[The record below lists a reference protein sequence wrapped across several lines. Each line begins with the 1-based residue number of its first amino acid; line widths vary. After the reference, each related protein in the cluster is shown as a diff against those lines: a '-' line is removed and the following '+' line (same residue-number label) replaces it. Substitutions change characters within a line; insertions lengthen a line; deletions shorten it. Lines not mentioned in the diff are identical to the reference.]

1 MIVKQ
6 IMTKNYIK
14 LFPIMLL
21 LATILFVD
29 HALAQD
35 VDEINEMFA
44 NAEESFLKGE
54 YRNSIKIYDEILKID
69 PENYKTLEMKGLALS
84 NLRLESTLASQA
96 QPNAALRDPSN

>member
-1 MIVKQ
+1 
-6 IMTKNYIK
+6 MTKNYIK

-54 YRNSIKIYDEILKID
+54 
-69 PENYKTLEMKGLALS
+69 
-84 NLRLESTLASQA
+84 
-96 QPNAALRDPSN
+96 

>member
-1 MIVKQ
+1 
-6 IMTKNYIK
+6 MTKNYIK

-54 YRNSIKIYDEILKID
+54 YRNSII
-69 PENYKTLEMKGLALS
+69 
-84 NLRLESTLASQA
+84 
-96 QPNAALRDPSN
+96 